1 MEFLKK
7 IWKNDYLRNLIYAI
21 CGIVLLIVVTMIFLK
36 LYTRHGQSQP
46 VPDFKGLTLAEAYK
60 LADAQDLRLEI
71 TDSIYRQTLVPGSV
85 VDQNPKSNS
94 LVKKNRK
101 VFLVINC
108 LVPKKVDMPNVVG
121 FSLRQ
126 GKAVLESK
134 GLRVGK
140 ISYSPDIATNNIL
153 EQKYKGHAV
162 PSKEPMIVNSE
173 IDLVLGY
180 NNEFPEYTSIPL
192 VLRQNANAA
201 HSSLINA
208 SLNCGRKYYD
218 KTVKTAEDSLSA
230 VVYKQSPSTSS
241 RIETPLGAVVDIYL
255 TTDNSKI
262 PK

>member
-1 MEFLKK
+1 MFF
-7 IWKNDYLRNLIYAI
+7 
-21 CGIVLLIVVTMIFLK
+21 FLK
-36 LYTRHGQSQP
+36 LYTRHGDSQP
-46 VPDFKGLTLAEAYK
+46 VPDFKGLTLDEVYRI
-60 LADAQDLRLEI
+60 ADAQDLRIEI
-71 TDSIYRQTLVPGSV
+71 TDSIFRQTLKPGSV
-85 VDQNPKSNS
+85 IDQNPKASS

-108 LVPKKVDMPNVVG
+108 LVPKEVDVPNVVG

-134 GLRVGK
+134 GLKVGK

-153 EQKYKGHAV
+153 EQKYKGRTV
-162 PSKEPMIVNSE
+162 ISSQSVIINSE

-180 NNEFPEYTSIPL
+180 NHETPEYTAIPS
-192 VLRQNANAA
+192 VIRQTANAA

-218 KTVKTAEDSLSA
+218 NTVKTPEDSLSA
-230 VVYKQSPSTSS
+230 VVYKQSPTEKS
-241 RIETPLGAVVDIYL
+241 RLDTPLGSTVDIYL
-255 TTDNSKI
+255 TTDQKKV

>member
-21 CGIVLLIVVTMIFLK
+21 CGIALLIAGTMVFLK
-36 LYTRHGQSQP
+36 IYTRHGDSQP
-46 VPDFKGLTLAEAYK
+46 VPDFKGLTLSEVYEI
-60 LADAQDLRLEI
+60 ADAQDLRIEV
-71 TDSIYRQTLVPGSV
+71 TDSIFRQTLKPGSV
-85 VDQNPKSNS
+85 LDQNPKPNS

-108 LVPKKVDMPNVVG
+108 LVPKKVDVPNVVG

-134 GLRVGK
+134 GLKVGK

-153 EQKYKGHAV
+153 EQKYKGRATLPGETV
-162 PSKEPMIVNSE
+162 IINSE

-180 NNEFPEYTSIPL
+180 NNEFPQYTSIPS

-201 HSSLINA
+201 HSSLINS

-218 KTVKTAEDSLSA
+218 NTIQTPEDSLSA
-230 VVYKQSPSTSS
+230 VVYRQSPTAKSAVD
-241 RIETPLGAVVDIYL
+241 TPLGSAVDIYL
-255 TTDNSKI
+255 TIDKAKV